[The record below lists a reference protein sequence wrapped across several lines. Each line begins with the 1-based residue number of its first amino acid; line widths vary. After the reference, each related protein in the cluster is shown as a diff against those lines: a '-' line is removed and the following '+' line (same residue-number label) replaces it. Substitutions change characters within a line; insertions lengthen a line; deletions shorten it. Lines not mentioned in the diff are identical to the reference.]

1 MRELQIPPPPPGTPG
16 PLALSDINILQTSL
30 HNTGFTNIHY
40 EKLNVTFE
48 FGTAEDYIDYTKAV
62 TRNIVNSMLSKE
74 SVKRQEEVW
83 NIVTEQVWNIV
94 TEQVWNKVTEQVRN
108 NYTTAITDDHSAAAT
123 NQPVRMDNECIC
135 VSAKK
140 P

>member
-16 PLALSDINILQTSL
+16 PLALSDINILQTLL

-48 FGTAEDYIDYTKAV
+48 FATAEDYIDYTKAV
-62 TRNIVNSMLSKE
+62 TRNTVNSMLSKE
-74 SVKRQEEVW
+74 SAKRQEEVW
-83 NIVTEQVWNIV
+83 NI
-94 TEQVWNKVTEQVRN
+94 VTEQVRN
-108 NYTTAITDDHSAAAT
+108 NYTTAITDDHSATAT